1 MQEGGIASV
10 IGKKIAFQITIPIL
24 CKINYKTR
32 ERKRQKCK
40 KPSLSTTL
48 RKKKQKIELSCRPS
62 IKPKIIN
69 KTVHLKNINKH

>member
-10 IGKKIAFQITIPIL
+10 IGEKIAFQITIPIL

-48 RKKKQKIELSCRPS
+48 RKKKSRKLNSAAGHQ
-62 IKPKIIN
+62 
-69 KTVHLKNINKH
+69 

>member
-48 RKKKQKIELSCRPS
+48 RKKKTE
-62 IKPKIIN
+62 N
-69 KTVHLKNINKH
+69 

>member
-1 MQEGGIASV
+1 MQEAGIASV

-40 KPSLSTTL
+40 KPSLSTTQ
-48 RKKKQKIELSCRPS
+48 KKKKAE
-62 IKPKIIN
+62 N
-69 KTVHLKNINKH
+69 